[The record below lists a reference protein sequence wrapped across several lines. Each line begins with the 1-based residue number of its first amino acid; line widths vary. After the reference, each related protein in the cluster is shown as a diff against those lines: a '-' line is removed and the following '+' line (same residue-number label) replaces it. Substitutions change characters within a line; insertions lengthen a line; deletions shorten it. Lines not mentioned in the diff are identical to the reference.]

1 MVRVEV
7 DLRLVVDVDE
17 ETAKLLMI
25 LPAFDRDSL
34 AQIVSKLIAIQKA
47 QIGIQVK
54 KHKEAGK

>member
-7 DLRLVVDVDE
+7 DLKLVVDVDE
-17 ETAKLLMI
+17 GTAKLLMI